1 MNLYRS
7 CVYATALLGAQM
19 GRAAEGPALPTLTS
33 VEQVRE
39 LTGAETARGY
49 PVHLRGVV
57 TFHEPSWFLSFVQDA
72 TGGIYVKNFDPTVQ
86 TGTEVEVAGISAQG
100 RSLPIIAGRDG
111 DEAQV
116 RLIGPG
122 RWPQPIEATATLLG
136 GDASDAQW
144 VSVRGKVTAV
154 ARAHDG
160 VMLDLLV
167 DGAPL
172 RAAIP
177 RWPQNWSLPGYLRGQ
192 MITAHGVL
200 GRPAPTPDTN
210 AVKAVLYLASLE
222 AVAVAPEALA
232 QLFERP
238 PETFNRLFEFEI
250 TRNPPRVRIQGQ
262 VQFARPGL
270 GFFLFMEG
278 GGNVWVQTSAPG
290 KLTPGEFV
298 DAVGWLEKFDN
309 RPVLSDAF
317 FRVTGSGLPSPP
329 WSRSASEIKAEAD
342 RSHGTTTAVEGRLVE
357 QERSLTEDSLV
368 LEDQGVIFLARLLPT
383 GSGRLPELERGM
395 RLQLEGTC
403 LVKRMPFL
411 ENLPP
416 TFAFQIWLSS
426 PAAVVILQRPP
437 WWTVRRV
444 FWLCGGILAL
454 GLLAAGWVVLLRRQ
468 VARQTAVIG
477 SQREREAVAQERTRI
492 ARELHDSLGQEL
504 VGIALQLDS
513 AAARLPESPQQA
525 EQALSVARMMIRHSQ
540 AETKRSVADLRAEE
554 LDTTDLP
561 TALEGLIQPLVATA
575 GSAHLH
581 LDVQGIPRRLEGV
594 VEHHLLR
601 IGQEAVANAARHAH
615 SEKIEV
621 RVCYREREVVLEV
634 KDNGRGFD
642 TNEALAIAAGHFG
655 LLGLR
660 ERANK
665 LQGRLRIESQ
675 PGTGT
680 VVSVT
685 VPVNGKPP
693 A

>member
-7 CVYATALLGAQM
+7 CVFATALLGPLM
-19 GRAAEGPALPTLTS
+19 GRAAEVPALPTLTS
-33 VEQVRE
+33 VQQVRE
-39 LTGAETARGY
+39 LTEAEAARGY
-49 PVHLRGVV
+49 PVRLQGVV

-72 TGGIYVKNFDPTVQ
+72 TGGIYVKNFDPAVQ
-86 TGTEVEVAGISAQG
+86 AGTEVEVAGISAQG
-100 RSLPIIAGRDG
+100 RSLPIIAGRAG
-111 DEAQV
+111 GEAQV
-116 RLIGPG
+116 RPLGPG
-122 RWPQPIEATATLLG
+122 QWPPPIEATATLLG
-136 GDASDAQW
+136 GDAYDAQW

-154 ARAHDG
+154 GRAHDG

-167 DGAPL
+167 NGVPL
-172 RAAIP
+172 RAVVS

-192 MITAHGVL
+192 TITTRGVL

-210 AVKAVLYLASLE
+210 AVKAVLYLASLA
-222 AVAVAPEALA
+222 AVEVAPEALA
-232 QLFERP
+232 KLFERP

-250 TRNPPRVRIQGQ
+250 TRDPPRVRIQGQ

-270 GFFLFMEG
+270 GFFVLMAG
-278 GGNVWVQTSAPG
+278 GGHVWVQTSAPE

-309 RPVLSDAF
+309 RPLLSDAF
-317 FRVTGSGLPSPP
+317 FRVTDPGRPSHP
-329 WSRSASEIKAEAD
+329 WARTASEIKAEAD
-342 RSHGTTTAVEGRLVE
+342 RSHGTRVAVEGRLVE

-368 LEDQGVIFLARLLPT
+368 MEDQGVMFLARLLPT

-395 RLQLEGTC
+395 RLRLDGTC

-416 TFAFQIWLSS
+416 TFAFQLWLSS

-437 WWTVRRV
+437 WWTGRRV
-444 FWLCGGILAL
+444 FWLCGVTLLLGGLAV
-454 GLLAAGWVVLLRRQ
+454 GWVVLLRRQ

-477 SQREREAVAQERTRI
+477 SQRAREAVAQERTRI

-513 AAARLPESPQQA
+513 AAARLSESPQQA
-525 EQALSVARMMIRHSQ
+525 ERALTVARMMIRHSQ

-554 LDTTDLP
+554 LDSTDLP

-575 GSAHLH
+575 GSAQWH
-581 LDVQGIPRRLEGV
+581 LDVQGAPQRLEGV

-615 SEKIEV
+615 AEKIEV
-621 RVCYREREVVLEV
+621 RICYGAREVVLEV

-642 TNEALAIAAGHFG
+642 ANEALAIAAGHFG

-675 PGTGT
+675 PGAGT

-685 VPVNGKPP
+685 VPVNGNS
-693 A
+693 AA